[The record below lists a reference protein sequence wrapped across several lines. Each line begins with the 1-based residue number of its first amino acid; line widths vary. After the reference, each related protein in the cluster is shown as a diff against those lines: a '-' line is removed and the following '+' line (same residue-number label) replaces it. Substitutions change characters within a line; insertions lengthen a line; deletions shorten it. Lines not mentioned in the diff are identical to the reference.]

1 MKKLY
6 LDDVR
11 VPIDKTWVVVKNYN
25 EFIAKIRLIGLEN
38 IQLISLDHDLGRQ
51 AMQEYFNNVQNNYT
65 LNYDNI
71 INEKTGYDCAKFLV
85 RHSMEKEIP
94 LPKIQVHSAN
104 PIGSANIIGYINNYL
119 KNCDLPQNCD
129 RIIVPHTIHN

>member
-1 MKKLY
+1 MIKIY
-6 LDDVR
+6 LDDLR
-11 VPIDKTWVVVKNYN
+11 VPHDKTWVVVKNYDQ
-25 EFIAKIRLIGLEN
+25 FVAKIRYIGLKN
-38 IQLISLDHDLGRQ
+38 IHIISLDHDLGEQ
-51 AMQEYFNNVQNNYT
+51 SMKEYFNNVQKNYT

-85 RHSMEKEIP
+85 EQSITNNIP

-119 KNCDLPQNCD
+119 KNCSLPQDCNMSYVPYN
-129 RIIVPHTIHN
+129 IVE